1 MNLAKIKILI
11 VEDDLTLGE
20 TLKERLEKEGY
31 SIEWAMNLHQ
41 ARLSLTNF
49 IPHLLLLDLRLPD
62 GSGFR
67 LAEELNKQ
75 IDPPLFL
82 FLTAQAGA
90 PERLKGFELGAEEF
104 IPKPFH
110 LKELILRLKSVL
122 RKNNLNLNNKL
133 SYKNYKINFEG
144 YQIESPTGE
153 ITELSKRDCLLLD
166 LLIQNKH
173 RTIPRDEILDKLWGE
188 DKFPTNRTIDNS
200 IVRIRQ
206 AFKDTNGEAIR
217 SVRGVGYQWIGELE
231 SF

>member
-1 MNLAKIKILI
+1 MNLTKIKILI
-11 VEDDLTLGE
+11 VEDDSTLGE

-31 SIEWAMNLHQ
+31 AIEWAINLHQ
-41 ARLSLTNF
+41 ARKSLENF
-49 IPHLLLLDLRLPD
+49 APHLILLDLRLPD

-67 LAEELNKQ
+67 LAEELNQQ
-75 IDPPLFL
+75 INPPLFL

-110 LKELILRLKSVL
+110 LKELILRLKRVL
-122 RKNNLNLNNKL
+122 EKNNLNASKMLA
-133 SYKNYKINFEG
+133 YKGFKINLEG
-144 YQIESPTGE
+144 FLIESPEGE
-153 ITELSKRDCLLLD
+153 KLELTKRDCLLLD
-166 LLIQNKH
+166 LLIQNKQ
-173 RTIPRDEILDKLWGE
+173 RTISRDEILDKLWGE

-206 AFKDTNGEAIR
+206 AFKDSTGDAIR
-217 SVRGVGYQWIGELE
+217 SVRGVGYQWVGHLE